1 MASFNRVI
9 LMGNL
14 TRDPEVRYI
23 PSGTAVC
30 EFGLAVNEKFR
41 NQAGEDVE
49 QVCFVDIVVWG
60 KQGETCGEYLAKG
73 RQAMIEGRLQ
83 LDQWKTKEGESRSK
97 LRVRADRVQFLGSPR
112 SDTEFRDGGGDQAN
126 AGDSSGRKQGQAVPA
141 SDGAAEA
148 VPASDGAAEVGP
160 GGLEEDDDNLPF

>member
-1 MASFNRVI
+1 MASFNKVI

-30 EFGLAVNEKFR
+30 ELGLAVSEKFK
-41 NQAGEDVE
+41 NQAGDEVE

-60 KQGETCGEYLAKG
+60 RQGETCGEYLSKG
-73 RQAMIEGRLQ
+73 RQVMIEGRLQ
-83 LDQWKTKEGESRSK
+83 FDQWKSKEGESRSK

-112 SDTEFRDGGGDQAN
+112 SDAEIQDGGGDQAS
-126 AGDSSGRKQGQAVPA
+126 AGASGESINDEAEPANESAVDARP
-141 SDGAAEA
+141 S
-148 VPASDGAAEVGP
+148 
-160 GGLEEDDDNLPF
+160 GLEEDEDNLPF

>member
-1 MASFNRVI
+1 MASFNKVI

-30 EFGLAVNEKFR
+30 EFGLAVSEKFK
-41 NQAGEDVE
+41 NQAGDEVE
-49 QVCFVDIVVWG
+49 QVCFADIIVWG
-60 KQGETCGEYLAKG
+60 RQGETCGEYLSKG

-83 LDQWKTKEGESRSK
+83 FDQWKTKEGESRSK

-112 SDTEFRDGGGDQAN
+112 SDVAVHDGGGDQIS
-126 AGDSSGRKQGQAVPA
+126 AGTSRERMNG
-141 SDGAAEA
+141 EA
-148 VPASDGAAEVGP
+148 VPANEGAGDAKP
-160 GGLEEDDDNLPF
+160 SGLEEDEDNLPF